1 MFRSLSNFLL
11 AAMLLLSNCVALAQV
26 PDTALQSAGSAK
38 VVFYRSV
45 EDGGK
50 AYALTS
56 QNQELAKLKKGE
68 KFEQILA
75 PGTYYYMADPSTK
88 QVFKLDVVAG
98 QTYYVYAGRDGNFFN
113 GQPTLR
119 LSTLQEYQQDLVSN
133 N

>member
-1 MFRSLSNFLL
+1 
-11 AAMLLLSNCVALAQV
+11 MLLLSNCVALAQV